1 MNHDTLQDLILIN
14 ISDKLWTPQEKDDII
29 ENACQKF
36 LSKRQTKSA
45 AEPPAKA
52 PRIEAD
58 VVIEDDSSESSDMDS
73 SLEDTESDSE
83 TDKDN
88 NTATD

>member
-1 MNHDTLQDLILIN
+1 MNHDTLQDLMSIN
-14 ISDKLWTPQEKDDII
+14 INDKLWTPQEKDDIK
-29 ENACQKF
+29 NACQKF
-36 LSKRQTKSA
+36 LSKRRTKSA

-73 SLEDTESDSE
+73 SSEDTEIDSE